1 MTNIIWTVVAVQI
14 ILWVLGFSINVAGG
28 LVYLLLVLA
37 IIGLIYDLISGR
49 RI

>member
-1 MTNIIWTVVAVQI
+1 M
-14 ILWVLGFSINVAGG
+14 
-28 LVYLLLVLA
+28 VYLLLVLA